1 MRWGQY
7 FTSAIGKKLVMA
19 FTGIFLILFLI
30 IHASA
35 NACIFVPDHG
45 ATFNKV
51 AHFLGTNW
59 VMHLLEVGLFAGFIL
74 HIVQGIT
81 VTIQNKKKRP
91 IKYAMVRRPDTHW
104 YSSAMGLLGVIIL
117 IFLIIH
123 LSQFWVH
130 TRFAGIFGGV
140 GDITYDNGMYVNKP
154 IDNLFEQMHLVF
166 SHAWVVIV
174 YLIALIALGFHLAH
188 GFQSA
193 FRTLGMT
200 SSRYIPIIR
209 GIGYAY
215 SIIIPVAFATMPVLM
230 YFDVIHP

>member
-1 MRWGQY
+1 MKWGQY

-30 IHASA
+30 VHCTA

-59 VMHLLEVGLFAGFIL
+59 IMHILEVGLFVGFIL
-74 HIVQGIT
+74 HIVQGIALT
-81 VTIQNKKKRP
+81 VKNRSKRP
-91 IKYAMVRRPDTHW
+91 VGYAVTRRNQTSKW
-104 YSSAMGLLGVIIL
+104 YSRSMGLLGVLIL

-123 LSQFWVH
+123 LGQFWVH
-130 TRFAGIFGGV
+130 TRFAFLFGGV
-140 GDITYDNGMYVNKP
+140 GEVTYDKP
-154 IDNLFEQMHLVF
+154 MDDLYGSMLMVF
-166 SHAWVVIV
+166 SHGWVVIV
-174 YLIALIALGFHLAH
+174 YLIALVALGFHLAH

-200 SSRYIPIIR
+200 SFRYIPIVKCV
-209 GIGYAY
+209 GYAY
-215 SIIIPVAFATMPVLM
+215 AIIVPVIFALMPVTM
-230 YFDVIHP
+230 FFGWIH